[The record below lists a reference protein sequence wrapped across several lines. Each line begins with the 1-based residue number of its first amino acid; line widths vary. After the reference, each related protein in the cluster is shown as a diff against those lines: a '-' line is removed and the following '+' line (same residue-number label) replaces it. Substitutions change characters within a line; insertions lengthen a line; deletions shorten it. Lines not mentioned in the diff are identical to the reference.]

1 MSTPTQLLTEEPFAQ
16 AKARLSEL
24 MSQVVHRHLPVL
36 IDRHRGRERALLVS
50 AEDAAALLES
60 FRFEPVVSLSA
71 GEFVV
76 RLPQLNLIAGGESYE
91 DAIAELVEL
100 IEEYAEDF
108 LERWEFYRH
117 TDRWRHAPWLLRFAL
132 TPAPQRRELLTHVA
146 GGSGE
151 PVATSAG

>member
-1 MSTPTQLLTEEPFAQ
+1 MSTPPNLLTAEPFAQ

-24 MSQVVHRHLPVL
+24 MSQAVHHHQPVL
-36 IDRHRGRERALLVS
+36 IDRHRGRERALLVG
-50 AEDAAALLES
+50 AEDVAALLES
-60 FRFEPVVSLSA
+60 FRFEPVVGLSD

-76 RLPQLNLIAGGESYE
+76 RLPQINLIAGGESYE

-117 TDRWRHAPWLLRFAL
+117 TNRWQHAPWLLRFAL
-132 TPAPQRRELLTHVA
+132 TPPTERRDLLTRAAA
-146 GGSGE
+146 GEEE
-151 PVATSAG
+151 PPAAGTG